1 MKISITITAI
11 AFLSLMYLIGKM
23 YCELNSRIEKIEE
36 KLNELEKQVDKR
48 FFRCHRNSIKAFIL
62 KCQLEILQ
70 EILEGK

>member
-36 KLNELEKQVDKR
+36 KLNELEKEYKQVLEE
-48 FFRCHRNSIKAFIL
+48 NSIKAFIL